1 MVRAV
6 FRLVVLAVALCAAT
20 SSAYAHRLHAGLTD
34 ISINEVTGELEVVH
48 RLFTHDLYPAIGF
61 NAIDDTELYQTREGL
76 LRLGAYAAARFSMR
90 IEGEGPMP
98 LRFVGAEPDGEF
110 TFFYFVGE
118 APEPGRSVIIDNRLL
133 VDFLPSQSNL
143 TNVRRG
149 EDVQSLTQGPDNRA
163 PGRARF

>member
-1 MVRAV
+1 MGRGVL
-6 FRLVVLAVALCAAT
+6 RLLVLAVALCAAA

-34 ISINEVTGELEVVH
+34 ITINETTGELEVVH
-48 RLFTHDLYPAIGF
+48 RLFTHDLYPAIDF
-61 NAIDDTELYQTREGL
+61 NAIDDSELYETRQGL

-118 APEPGRSVIIDNRLL
+118 APEPGSSVIIDNRLL

-143 TNVRRG
+143 TNVRLG

>member
-6 FRLVVLAVALCAAT
+6 FRLVVLAVALCAAA
-20 SSAYAHRLHAGLTD
+20 SSASAHRLHAGLTD

-61 NAIDDTELYQTREGL
+61 NAIDDTELYETRDGL

-118 APEPGRSVIIDNRLL
+118 APEPGQSVIIDNRLL
-133 VDFLPSQSNL
+133 VDYLPGQSNL

-149 EDVQSLTQGPDNRA
+149 VDVQSLTQGPDNRA

>member
-6 FRLVVLAVALCAAT
+6 FRLVVLVVALCAAA

-61 NAIDDTELYQTREGL
+61 NAIDDTELYETREGL
-76 LRLGAYAAARFSMR
+76 LRLGAYSAARFSMR

-118 APEPGRSVIIDNRLL
+118 APEPGSSVIIDNRLL

>member
-1 MVRAV
+1 MGRSVLRT
-6 FRLVVLAVALCAAT
+6 LVLAVALCAAA
-20 SSAYAHRLHAGLTD
+20 SAAYAHRLHAGLTD
-34 ISINEVTGELEVVH
+34 ISVNETTGELEVVH

-61 NAIDDTELYQTREGL
+61 NAIDDTELYETREGL
-76 LRLGAYAAARFSMR
+76 LRLGAYAAARFSLR
-90 IEGEGPMP
+90 VEGEGPVP

-118 APEPGRSVIIDNRLL
+118 APEPGSAVIIDNRLL

-143 TNVRRG
+143 TNVRQG
-149 EDVQSLTQGPDNRA
+149 EDVQSLTQGPDSRT

>member
-6 FRLVVLAVALCAAT
+6 FRLVVLAVALCAAA

-34 ISINEVTGELEVVH
+34 ISINEVTAELEVVH

-61 NAIDDTELYQTREGL
+61 NAIDDTELYETREGL

-118 APEPGRSVIIDNRLL
+118 APEPGQSVIIDNRLL
-133 VDFLPSQSNL
+133 VDYLPGQSNL

-149 EDVQSLTQGPDNRA
+149 EEVQSLTQGPDNRA

>member
-6 FRLVVLAVALCAAT
+6 FRLVVLAVALCAAA

-61 NAIDDTELYQTREGL
+61 NAIDDTELYETREGL

-118 APEPGRSVIIDNRLL
+118 APEPGSSVIIDNRLL